1 MKQGTYIRNVTG
13 LKGERALIRNSPLS
27 GGHTVL
33 AQFNNMN
40 LVLDGQN
47 LANGWHEFLA
57 DSFEIDPPRYVL
69 AYELKDDP
77 GTEHE
82 IECHSVPDACQHLRP
97 MSDMVAWAEL
107 TDATGDTVADTSD
120 LV

>member
-1 MKQGTYIRNVTG
+1 MRQGTYIRNVTG

-57 DSFEIDPPRYVL
+57 DSFEIDPPEYVL
-69 AYELKDDP
+69 SYELRDDP
-77 GTEHE
+77 GTEHVVGFTTADE
-82 IECHSVPDACQHLRP
+82 ARSYLHSRAGLVE
-97 MSDMVAWAEL
+97 WAEL
-107 TDATGDTVADTSD
+107 EPWDNAGD